1 MKKKILIL
9 TSLFTGKSLG
19 GTDRHTLEL
28 SKILSTQY
36 DISICTTNSSDYIT
50 WRGDL
55 IEGESQIDNIKILRF
70 KIEKQRN
77 IKKFNRLYTNLI
89 KKNYISK
96 EEGIN
101 FITQQGP
108 VVNKLIK
115 YVEQNSMYYDIILFI
130 GYMYF
135 PTINSIPLVKEK
147 AVIIPAL
154 HDEPVAYFPIYKDI
168 LTDDI
173 TYAFNTIEEL
183 DLFYKIFN
191 FIPKKNNIV
200 GINISNNIKE
210 NELNRFHNI
219 NYKYIIYIGRID
231 EGKGILDLINY
242 FKNWKIKNN
251 SDIKLILAGTGIN
264 NYNSEIDIIFT
275 GIINEKEK
283 QFLIQNSIL
292 VINPSPMESFSILVM
307 EAWMN
312 EKAVLVN
319 SKSETLKNHCLR
331 SNAGLYFN
339 DSESFEKCLNFIL
352 SNTPLLQKMGTNGR
366 RYVEI
371 NYSPDIILE
380 KFNHLFSTHILSQQV

>member
-28 SKILSTQY
+28 SKILSTEY
-36 DISICTTNSSDYIT
+36 DITICTTNSSDYIT
-50 WRGDL
+50 WKGDYR
-55 IEGESQIDNIKILRF
+55 EGESQIDNIKILRF

-77 IKKFNRLYTNLI
+77 IKKFNRLYSNLI
-89 KKNYISK
+89 KKKYISK
-96 EEGIN
+96 EDGIN
-101 FITQQGP
+101 FIIQQGP

-115 YVEQNSMYYDIILFI
+115 YIEQNSVYYDIILFI

-147 AVIIPAL
+147 TVIIPAL

-168 LTDDI
+168 LTDEI

-183 DLFYKIFN
+183 DLFNKIFH
-191 FIPKKNNIV
+191 FIPKKNNII
-200 GINISNNIKE
+200 GINISNNYE
-210 NELNRFHNI
+210 DNELNRFNNI

-242 FKNWKIKNN
+242 FKSWKNKNN
-251 SDIKLILAGTGIN
+251 SEVKLILAGTGITK
-264 NYNSEIDIIFT
+264 YNSEMDIIFT
-275 GIINEKEK
+275 GFINEKEK

-292 VINPSPMESFSILVM
+292 VINPSPMESFSIVVM

-312 EKAVLVN
+312 EKVVLVN

-339 DSESFEKCLNFIL
+339 DSESFEKSLNFIL
-352 SNTPLLQKMGTNGR
+352 SNTILLQEMGSNGK

-380 KFNHLFSTHILSQQV
+380 KFNHLFSTHILSQ

>member
-28 SKILSTQY
+28 SKILSTEY
-36 DISICTTNSSDYIT
+36 DITICTTNSSDYIT
-50 WRGDL
+50 WKGDYR
-55 IEGESQIDNIKILRF
+55 EGESQIDNIKILRF

-89 KKNYISK
+89 KKKYISK

-115 YVEQNSMYYDIILFI
+115 YIEQNSVYYDIILFI

-135 PTINSIPLVKEK
+135 PTINSIPFVKEK
-147 AVIIPAL
+147 TVIVPAL

-183 DLFYKIFN
+183 DLFNKIFH
-191 FIPKKNNIV
+191 FIPKKNSIV

-242 FKNWKIKNN
+242 FKSWKINNN
-251 SDIKLILAGTGIN
+251 SEVKLILAGIGMN
-264 NYNSEIDIIFT
+264 KYNSEIDIIFT
-275 GIINEKEK
+275 GFINEKEK

-292 VINPSPMESFSILVM
+292 VINPSPMESFSIVVM

-352 SNTPLLQKMGTNGR
+352 SNTPLLQKMGTNGK

-380 KFNHLFSTHILSQQV
+380 KFNHLFSAHILSQQI